1 MTQPPFQQPVPV
13 PGVAEELSDKL
24 ETPDSPDS
32 PGSPASP
39 ATPSEADLYEPTVI
53 DVPPVDPPVRPED
66 A

>member
-1 MTQPPFQQPVPV
+1 MTQPPYPPPVPV
-13 PGVAEELSDKL
+13 PGAAEELVDKL
-24 ETPDSPDS
+24 ESPESPDS

-39 ATPSEADLYEPTVI
+39 GTPSEPDLYEPTVI